1 MGPESGGTAAD
12 VQMGA
17 FVRGSMPWDYT
28 DAPKAEYQG
37 DAVGR
42 YAQRDGDN
50 QVGSGKF
57 MATVNL
63 AFALGASA
71 EAGRL
76 SGDITG
82 FRLDGADAGN
92 AENWRLRLPATHAF
106 RLLHDAP
113 AGSAPC
119 GANLVLGA
127 GGTGACGTLGG
138 LEGLADGFL
147 VEGKMNARA
156 FGPSAIA
163 DANQTPGTIVGTFFA
178 EQSQTEGR
186 TNDLSLI
193 DAFLAGRTPAADH

>member
-1 MGPESGGTAAD
+1 M
-12 VQMGA
+12 
-17 FVRGSMPWDYT
+17 
-28 DAPKAEYQG
+28 
-37 DAVGR
+37 
-42 YAQRDGDN
+42 
-50 QVGSGKF
+50 
-57 MATVNL
+57 
-63 AFALGASA
+63 GASA

-92 AENWRLRLPATHAF
+92 AENWRLRLPATHSF
-106 RLLHDAP
+106 HLLHDAP

-127 GGTGACGTLGG
+127 GGTLGG

-163 DANQTPGTIVGTFFA
+163 DANQTPGAIAGTFFA
-178 EQSQTEGR
+178 EQNTSEGR

-193 DAFLAGRTPAADH
+193 GAFLAGRTPAADQ